1 MGKTKYGYSEKK
13 LQEKA
18 DKRGLSLESYVNYL
32 KMRSHGMIVWPQA
45 KTD

>member
-1 MGKTKYGYSEKK
+1 MVKTMFGYSAKK

-32 KMRSHGMIVWPQA
+32 KYRQNFRGSRKKG
-45 KTD
+45 TDV